1 MLSCSVVSDSATPWT
16 VAHQAPWSTR
26 FPRQEYWS
34 GLLFPHP
41 RDLLN
46 PGIKLT
52 SPAHPVL
59 ADGFFTTKPPGKPSG
74 QGVEDA

>member
-1 MLSCSVVSDSATPWT
+1 MLSRSVVPDSATQWT
-16 VAHQAPWSTR
+16 EARQGPWSTR

-34 GLLFPHP
+34 GLLFPP
-41 RDLLN
+41 PGDLLN

-52 SPAHPVL
+52 SPAL
-59 ADGFFTTKPPGKPSG
+59 ADGFFTTKPPGKTSR